1 MFRIIRTPIAR
12 VAGIVIA
19 TIALVTPCAAQRA
32 ADLLVPMDWV
42 RAHLDDPTV
51 AIVQVGSEAAF
62 DAGHI
67 PGARVIG
74 RDAVMTS
81 ETRQL
86 PDAKDLADA
95 LARAGARDGVRIVLY
110 GSEPMLTG
118 WVFGALTTIGHGD
131 HVALLDGNLQG
142 WKAAGYPIAT
152 GAAEPAA
159 GRLTVRTLPGS
170 FVVDAPWVRANLT
183 NAGIRLVDVRTPREW
198 QQGMIPGAEPL
209 LWQDFFADLPNGRF
223 KSPEDI
229 REVFSRA
236 GVAPDK
242 TVVTYCAIGMRA
254 SLAYFAAR
262 VAGLPARVYRD
273 SWADWSKQ
281 EGYPT
286 KK

>member
-12 VAGIVIA
+12 VAGMVVA
-19 TIALVTPCAAQRA
+19 AMSVALPCSAQGA
-32 ADLLVPMDWV
+32 ADLLVPMEWL
-42 RAHLDDPTV
+42 RAHLDDPKV
-51 AIVQVGSEAAF
+51 AIAQAGSESAF

-81 ETRQL
+81 ESRQL
-86 PDAKDLADA
+86 PDPKVLAEA
-95 LARAGARDGVRIVLY
+95 LARAGVRDDARIVLY

-131 HVALLDGNLQG
+131 HVAMLDGNLQG
-142 WKAAGYPIAT
+142 WKAAGYPIAN
-152 GAAEPAA
+152 GAAEPAT
-159 GRLTVRTLPGS
+159 GRLTVRPPPGS
-170 FVVDAPWVRANLT
+170 FVVDAPWVHANLT

-209 LWQDFFADLPNGRF
+209 LWQDFFSDLPNGRF
-223 KSPEDI
+223 KSPEGI

-242 TVVTYCAIGMRA
+242 MVVTYCAIGMRA

-273 SWADWSKQ
+273 SWADWSKR
-281 EGYPT
+281 EGYPR
-286 KK
+286 K